1 MPCCCQSQVC
11 GTGRFFSRFA
21 RRYRKRYLKKG
32 LEDTQRQLVKGVT
45 QAGVIGATLLEI
57 GCGVGFLHQTLLKS
71 GAASALGID
80 LSERLLAEAAL
91 LAREQ
96 GLAEHVHYRQG
107 DFVELAGEVAPADI
121 TLLDKVVCCYPD
133 AAALVNASLAKT
145 RRVYALTYPR
155 DRLITRLGVRLMAC
169 LFWLV
174 RSPVRNYVHD
184 PVQIET
190 WVRAAG
196 FRKAYQNQTLLWLTQ
211 VYVRE

>member
-1 MPCCCQSQVC
+1 MPCCCHAQVC

-32 LEDTQRQLVKGVT
+32 LEDSQRQLVEGVT
-45 QAGVIGATLLEI
+45 HAGIAGATLLEI
-57 GCGVGFLHQTLLKS
+57 GCGIGFLHQTLLKS
-71 GAASALGID
+71 GAASAVGID
-80 LSERLLAEAAL
+80 LSERLLAEAAQ
-91 LAREQ
+91 LAQEQ
-96 GLAEHVHYRQG
+96 GLTGRVHYRQG
-107 DFVELAGEVAPADI
+107 DFVDLAGEVVPADV

-155 DRLITRLGVRLMAC
+155 DRLLTRLGTRLMAFM
-169 LFWLV
+169 FWLV
-174 RSPVRNYVHD
+174 RTPVRNYVHD
-184 PVQIET
+184 PVQIEA

-196 FRKAYQNQTLLWLTQ
+196 FHKAYEKQTLLWLTQ

>member
-1 MPCCCQSQVC
+1 
-11 GTGRFFSRFA
+11 
-21 RRYRKRYLKKG
+21 
-32 LEDTQRQLVKGVT
+32 
-45 QAGVIGATLLEI
+45 
-57 GCGVGFLHQTLLKS
+57 
-71 GAASALGID
+71 
-80 LSERLLAEAAL
+80 
-91 LAREQ
+91 
-96 GLAEHVHYRQG
+96 
-107 DFVELAGEVAPADI
+107 VELAGEVAPADI